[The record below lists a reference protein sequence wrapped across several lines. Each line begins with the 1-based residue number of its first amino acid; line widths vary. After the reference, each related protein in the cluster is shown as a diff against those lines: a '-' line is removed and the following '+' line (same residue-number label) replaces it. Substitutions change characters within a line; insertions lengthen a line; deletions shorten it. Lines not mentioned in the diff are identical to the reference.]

1 MTSPADPDFAD
12 AFGDV
17 PDPVSAAKAPAVPLR
32 LPGLEPAPERTLV
45 RKRRMAALIGSLAWV
60 GTHLAVFGIRH
71 DLAELSF
78 AYIAAQVLLPF
89 ALALLALIVAL
100 GRGKLGLGVR
110 LGIVSAF
117 AVLGPASFA
126 LVAASLPASGEV
138 PGGAATPINVLLCFD
153 LTVAWAAVPLLFGAL
168 TLRGAFAAATRWRSA
183 LVGAGAG
190 LFAGAT
196 MNLHCPNVAP
206 LHMVFGHGLPVI
218 VATVAGAVLLAARA
232 RA

>member
-1 MTSPADPDFAD
+1 VTSPADPDFAD

-17 PDPVSAAKAPAVPLR
+17 PDPVSAAKGPVR
-32 LPGLEPAPERTLV
+32 LPQLEPVPERTLV

-60 GTHLAVFGIRH
+60 GTHLAVFGIRR
-71 DLAELSF
+71 DFAELSF
-78 AYIAAQVLLPF
+78 AYVAAQVLLPF
-89 ALALLALIVAL
+89 ALALLALVVAL
-100 GRGKLGLGVR
+100 GRGKLGLGLR

-126 LVAASLPASGEV
+126 LIAAGLPASGEV
-138 PGGAATPINVLLCFD
+138 PGGVATPINVLLCFD